1 MRNNNLLILLI
12 CALLSCEKIDNTGSE
27 PIEEVKSLNSLVNE
41 DFVEN
46 SFYNVY
52 YDQVTSDFE
61 KSLVLILPS
70 SSCFNCFEDLNIKI
84 NSFFELNPDWGL
96 LVIKNSKIKDREIYF
111 SLQNVLEKGKIQI
124 IEIHEVNFTDQHMF
138 YPKLGFYSET
148 KICCIEVFEQ
158 ANNTRIQ
165 RYFEFLDLIN

>member
-61 KSLVLILPS
+61 I
-70 SSCFNCFEDLNIKI
+70 
-84 NSFFELNPDWGL
+84 
-96 LVIKNSKIKDREIYF
+96 
-111 SLQNVLEKGKIQI
+111 
-124 IEIHEVNFTDQHMF
+124 
-138 YPKLGFYSET
+138 
-148 KICCIEVFEQ
+148 
-158 ANNTRIQ
+158 
-165 RYFEFLDLIN
+165 